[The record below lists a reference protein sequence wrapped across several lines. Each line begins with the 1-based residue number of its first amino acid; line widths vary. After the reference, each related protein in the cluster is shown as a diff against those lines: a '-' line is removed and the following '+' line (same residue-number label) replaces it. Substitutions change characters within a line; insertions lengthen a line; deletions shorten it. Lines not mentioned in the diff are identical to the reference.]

1 MAWAP
6 KWRIAACEGGRSLK
20 GGTRTSDVR
29 HTGREGL
36 AVKGLRVFVAPRGSP
51 QGGFPFRIGHVGED
65 AVS

>member
-6 KWRIAACEGGRSLK
+6 KWRIAACEGRGRSLK

-36 AVKGLRVFVAPRGSP
+36 TGSEGAASFCGP
-51 QGGFPFRIGHVGED
+51 SG
-65 AVS
+65 